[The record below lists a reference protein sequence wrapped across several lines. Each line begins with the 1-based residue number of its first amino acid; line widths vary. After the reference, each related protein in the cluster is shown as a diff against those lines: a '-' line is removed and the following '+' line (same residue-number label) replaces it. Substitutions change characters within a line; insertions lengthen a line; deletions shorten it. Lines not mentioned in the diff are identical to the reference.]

1 MEWTVRALFLYFLW
15 HGLAPFR
22 LKNLSKFFV
31 TQMWLFSLS
40 HNCNSKFCCSV
51 KVDIHVYTVNF
62 MHNIKSVSLFFSKV
76 FNYPV
81 HSLNKAQCDQKIDIS
96 IYKCPSRF
104 FFYNHVLFD
113 CANHE
118 ENCLCTCI
126 PCSRLM
132 NTIRMRDFCVV
143 YAFYKCIHSTCNCMS
158 VESACWMLIW
168 MFGYTS

>member
-76 FNYPV
+76 LNYPV
-81 HSLNKAQCDQKIDIS
+81 HILNKAQCDQKIDIS

-104 FFYNHVLFD
+104 FFIQSCAIWLCQSWRKLFMYMY
-113 CANHE
+113 
-118 ENCLCTCI
+118 T
-126 PCSRLM
+126 
-132 NTIRMRDFCVV
+132 
-143 YAFYKCIHSTCNCMS
+143 
-158 VESACWMLIW
+158 
-168 MFGYTS
+168 MF

>member
-1 MEWTVRALFLYFLW
+1 MEWTVRALPLYFLW

-62 MHNIKSVSLFFSKV
+62 MHNNESVSLFFSKV

-81 HSLNKAQCDQKIDIS
+81 HILNMAQCDQKIHLIFQFTNVPLD
-96 IYKCPSRF
+96 F
-104 FFYNHVLFD
+104 FLQSCAIWLCQSWRKLFMYMYVYHVLGWWT
-113 CANHE
+113 
-118 ENCLCTCI
+118 L
-126 PCSRLM
+126 
-132 NTIRMRDFCVV
+132 
-143 YAFYKCIHSTCNCMS
+143 
-158 VESACWMLIW
+158 
-168 MFGYTS
+168 